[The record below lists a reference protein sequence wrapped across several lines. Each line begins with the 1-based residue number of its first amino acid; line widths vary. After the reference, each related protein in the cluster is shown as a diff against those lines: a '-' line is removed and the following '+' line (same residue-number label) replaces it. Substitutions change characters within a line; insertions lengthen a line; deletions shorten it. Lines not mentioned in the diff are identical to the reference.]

1 MSEKKT
7 RRRGAMLERA
17 ILDAAWIE
25 LTQVG
30 WSGFTIEGVAERSGA
45 AKSVIYRRWR
55 NRTDLV
61 QGMLNEAAAS
71 QPELGSSGDLRT
83 DLIALMTDVC
93 HFLRGPFGQ
102 AIRGA
107 TGSDDPGASPSV
119 FSDHVVIAR
128 LQSRVDEAVGR
139 GDLPAAPDP
148 LAVNVGHAMVLW
160 EFLATGSPPPA
171 DGVERLVDSVWL
183 PALRHSGRSGSP
195 SVGGTSYG
203 SHHPP
208 TPAT

>member
-55 NRTDLV
+55 N
-61 QGMLNEAAAS
+61 
-71 QPELGSSGDLRT
+71 RT

-195 SVGGTSYG
+195 SVGGTSNG